1 MKRIACWSGP
11 RNISTA
17 LMRSWSSRNDTFVSD
32 EPLYAYYLKEQH
44 LKHPMYKQIIH
55 YYSTTYDQIVKNLSS
70 EIPDGKECWYQ
81 KHMAH
86 HLINLNS
93 INWIKNFQN
102 CILIR
107 HPKDVINSYVK
118 KNTLNHID
126 ELGYPQQYKIMKYLE
141 GIDKKFIVIDSNI
154 LLNNPKKILS
164 QWCNHIDLKFDISML
179 QWEKGNHP
187 QDGIWWKHWYD
198 NVITTTHFQKF
209 SANQSQL
216 DKKYQSIY
224 DEALDYY
231 NKLYY
236 FAER

>member
-1 MKRIACWSGP
+1 MRIACWSGP

-17 LMRSWSSRNDTFVSD
+17 LMRSWSSRNDSFVSD
-32 EPLYAYYLKEQH
+32 EPFYAYYLREQK
-44 LKHPMYKQIIH
+44 LKHPMYKEIIG
-55 YYSTTYDQIVKNLSS
+55 YYPNTYDDVVTSLTD
-70 EIPDGKECWYQ
+70 EIPNDKEHWYQ

-86 HLINLNS
+86 HLIDLNN
-93 INWIKNFQN
+93 IDWIKKFQN

-107 HPKDVINSYVK
+107 HPKDVINSYIK

-126 ELGYPQQYKIMKYLE
+126 DLGFPQQYKIMRYLDS
-141 GIDKKFIVIDSNI
+141 ISKKFIVIDSDI

-164 QWCNHIDLKFDISML
+164 KWCNSINIEFDISML
-179 QWEKGNHP
+179 KWQKGNHP

-198 NVITTTHFQKF
+198 NVVTTTRFEKF
-209 SANQSQL
+209 SSNQSDL

-236 FAER
+236 FTER

>member
-1 MKRIACWSGP
+1 MRIACWSGP

-17 LMRSWSSRNDTFVSD
+17 LMRSWSSRGDSFVSD
-32 EPLYAYYLKEQH
+32 EPFYAYYLKEKQ
-44 LKHPMYKQIIH
+44 LKHPMYKEIIEH
-55 YYSTTYDQIVKNLSS
+55 YPNTYNDVVTSLIS
-70 EIPDGKECWYQ
+70 EIPNYKEHWYQ

-86 HLINLNS
+86 HLIDLNN
-93 INWIKNFQN
+93 INWINQFEN

-107 HPKDVINSYVK
+107 HPKSVINSYIK

-126 ELGYPQQYKIMKYLE
+126 ELGYPQQYKIMKYLDS
-141 GIDKKFIVIDSNI
+141 IDKKFIVVDSDI

-164 QWCNHIDLKFDISML
+164 QWCNGINLKFDNSML
-179 QWEKGNHP
+179 NWKKGSHP

-209 SANQSQL
+209 SAKQNEL
-216 DKKYQSIY
+216 DKKYQLIY